1 LPAETE
7 NWVKCCLRLLRKAAS
22 LTVGEST
29 SNLTNGWRLSVN
41 AELTLHSM
49 PTGKRSYGEILPWD
63 HIDVGVSK
71 KFLEREHEKALKEEV
86 TPNCR
91 ANCSGMRSHRV

>member
-1 LPAETE
+1 
-7 NWVKCCLRLLRKAAS
+7 
-22 LTVGEST
+22 
-29 SNLTNGWRLSVN
+29 VN

-49 PTGKRSYGEILPWD
+49 PTG
-63 HIDVGVSK
+63 VGVSK

-91 ANCSGMRSHRV
+91 ANCSGLC